1 MPDISSSGMAEL
13 TPRLDRWLSIPVL
26 FGRCGQLPVILGS
39 APASDLF
46 AVSFADIF
54 DEAAQAG
61 YQRPCDR
68 RHAQEFRTYIEKPG
82 ATTIPLT
89 FNLRGLPGPEW
100 QLEPT
105 SGSEGSLAEL
115 RLRLPAPRGE
125 RVLARVDCQH
135 RLEMM
140 SESLVPLAFQCF
152 LGLTPQDEM
161 RVFSVINSK
170 AKGLNPSLIDYHQSI
185 LVDVARDA
193 ADLYISKRLHYDP
206 ASVWHKN
213 LKLGGT
219 ATQGA
224 TRRLTLRGMRHA
236 VQLFLHHALVGDLPV
251 EEQYQVVAG
260 LWSAIVRTWPNAWS
274 DPRKHL
280 LTKGIGVQG
289 LSLLAADVVKLAMS
303 QGDELSQ
310 ATFERHLSRLR
321 DFDWTNTGPFRGLG
335 GRGGAREVHQQ
346 LARRLF
352 APRRVTVAR

>member
-1 MPDISSSGMAEL
+1 MEETALGG
-13 TPRLDRWLSIPVL
+13 DRWLTISVL
-26 FGRCGQLPVILGS
+26 VGRCGQLPVILGS

-46 AVSFADIF
+46 AVSFADVF

-68 RHAQEFRTYIEKPG
+68 RHAQEFRVYIEQPG

-89 FNLRGLPGPEW
+89 FNLRGSPGSAW
-100 QLEPT
+100 QLAPADGPD
-105 SGSEGSLAEL
+105 GSAAKL
-115 RLRLPAPRGE
+115 RIRVPAPGEE
-125 RVLARVDCQH
+125 RVVARVDCQH

-140 SESLVPLAFQCF
+140 SESRVPLAFQCF

-170 AKGLNPSLIDYHQSI
+170 AKGLNPSLIDYHHSV
-185 LVDVARDA
+185 LMDVARDA
-193 ADLYISKRLHYDP
+193 ADLYIAKRLHYDP

-224 TRRLTLRGMRHA
+224 ARRMTLRGMRHA
-236 VQLFLHHALVGDLPV
+236 VQIFLHHALVGELPI
-251 EEQYQVVAG
+251 EEQYQIVAA
-260 LWSAIVRTWPNAWS
+260 LWTAIVRTWPNAWNA
-274 DPRKHL
+274 PRKHL

-289 LSLLAADVVKLAMS
+289 LSLIGADVVKLALS
-303 QGDELSQ
+303 EGDELTEV
-310 ATFERHLSRLR
+310 TFERHLSRLR
-321 DFDWTNTGPFRGLG
+321 DFDWSNTGSLRGLG

-352 APRRVTVAR
+352 APRRVALAR